1 MFIPQ
6 HHYVWLEITFEKG
19 QPGSETIPSG
29 HFEIQDKQRGLKA
42 RMLSLFREEGERW
55 TLDILHYEDI

>member
-1 MFIPQ
+1 MFN
-6 HHYVWLEITFEKG
+6 VNSSSSLEITFKKG

-42 RMLSLFREEGERW
+42 RMLSLFREGDRW
-55 TLDILHYEDI
+55 TLDILRYEEI